1 LEFSSTMRV
10 KTRKSLETSFIHK
23 KLQIVKAISIGVK
36 FSEIIRL
43 SIKVVV
49 LKLKDFQEFSKG
61 TF

>member
-1 LEFSSTMRV
+1 M
-10 KTRKSLETSFIHK
+10 ETSFIQK
-23 KLQIVKAISIGVK
+23 KLQRVMAISIGVK

-49 LKLKDFQEFSKG
+49 LMLKDLEAFSKG